1 MKSEQKKAKSAKNR
15 VVKRLP
21 ALPWRALRPS
31 VPILLLLLLSL
42 SSSCGKSGSAGLS
55 GLWFTPDQQS
65 QRHFQRGEFALA
77 AKAFHD
83 PMWQGTAW
91 YRAGEF
97 EKAAHA
103 FARRDS
109 AEAHYNQGNA
119 WLMNGKYELAIASYD
134 RALTQRPD
142 WKDATDNRA
151 LAVARLKM
159 TEATG
164 GDMGDQKIG
173 ADKIVFDKKAKNE
186 GQDTEVAGGK
196 ALSDQEMQALWLRR
210 VQTRPADFLKAKF
223 AYQQATK
230 QEGAK

>member
-1 MKSEQKKAKSAKNR
+1 MKRKAIIVA
-15 VVKRLP
+15 VL
-21 ALPWRALRPS
+21 
-31 VPILLLLLLSL
+31 
-42 SSSCGKSGSAGLS
+42 SAGVVLAFWLLITDHRS
-55 GLWFTPDQQS
+55 LITFFLTPDQQGR
-65 QRHFQRGEFALA
+65 RHFQRGQYAQA

-97 EKAAHA
+97 EKAAQA

-109 AEAHYNQGNA
+109 AEAHYDQGNA
-119 WLMNGKYELAIASYD
+119 WLMKGKYEAAIACYD
-134 RALTQRPD
+134 HALEKRPD
-142 WKDATDNRA
+142 WKEATENRA
-151 LAVARLKM
+151 LAAARLKM

-186 GQDTEVAGGK
+186 GQSTEVAGGEP
-196 ALSDQEMQALWLRR
+196 LSDQEMQALWLRR

-223 AYQQATK
+223 AYQQAMT
-230 QEGAK
+230 QPGANQ